1 MLQSYAGVIL
11 EKIDAKCNEIFLFK
25 TGEEKGKLPLG
36 FFIHRVRFENKRLP
50 FQIHRGQV
58 GIRKQKILLYPP
70 PSTRACVLK

>member
-36 FFIHRVRFENKRLP
+36 FLSIEFDLKI
-50 FQIHRGQV
+50 RGYHFKSA
-58 GIRKQKILLYPP
+58 GGR
-70 PSTRACVLK
+70 